1 MMAIF
6 LKYKSINLI
15 IFYYCTYSV
24 LLGTIGVV
32 VQNSIEVIRNKEF
45 GPQVNDWN
53 RVWSILEKGEKS
65 VDIKWYVTRDQKV

>member
-24 LLGTIGVV
+24 LLGTIRVV

-53 RVWSILEKGEKS
+53 RV
-65 VDIKWYVTRDQKV
+65 